1 MDESQDTST
10 LVEVETIWGQVDLQN
25 NALLPRLKK
34 LIRKLTKV
42 TDSES
47 VEHEIRLL
55 NMGDFS
61 DEEERETDENS
72 EMEGESEEGSVDS
85 NLYEQNEN
93 DDESKDGEMDDVAR
107 RIRERMEKVSSGSGL
122 RNYFAKYNALKTFF
136 VCE

>member
-1 MDESQDTST
+1 
-10 LVEVETIWGQVDLQN
+10 
-25 NALLPRLKK
+25 
-34 LIRKLTKV
+34 
-42 TDSES
+42 
-47 VEHEIRLL
+47 
-55 NMGDFS
+55 MGDFS

-107 RIRERMEKVSSGSGL
+107 RIRERMEKVSSGIGL

-136 VCE
+136 VCK